1 MEEICKNTLRFQI
14 ALLPIMI
21 SIHHLKFQILQG
33 LQCIIIPITMGITM
47 LMEELKKSYIKTS
60 LNLDYQIIIILYPI
74 VGSVQDSM
82 HHQEHLVSILAF
94 EVRKIKKAHLCIPH
108 LISKYISVYKWHQS
122 KSYILLYFIVLQRIR
137 FE

>member
-21 SIHHLKFQILQG
+21 SIHHHKFQILQED
-33 LQCIIIPITMGITM
+33 LPCIIIPITMGITM

-60 LNLDYQIIIILYPI
+60 LNLDYQIIIIIILYRV

-108 LISKYISVYKWHQS
+108 LISKYISVYK
-122 KSYILLYFIVLQRIR
+122 
-137 FE
+137 

>member
-1 MEEICKNTLRFQI
+1 MEEICKNNLRFQI

-21 SIHHLKFQILQG
+21 SIHHLKFQILQED

-108 LISKYISVYKWHQS
+108 LISKYISVYK
-122 KSYILLYFIVLQRIR
+122 
-137 FE
+137 

>member
-21 SIHHLKFQILQG
+21 SIHHHKFQILQED
-33 LQCIIIPITMGITM
+33 LPCIIIPITMGITM

-60 LNLDYQIIIILYPI
+60 LNLDYQIIIIIILYHI
-74 VGSVQDSM
+74 AGSVQDSM
-82 HHQEHLVSILAF
+82 HHQEYLVSILAF

-108 LISKYISVYKWHQS
+108 LISKYISVYK
-122 KSYILLYFIVLQRIR
+122 
-137 FE
+137 